1 MTVTRLAAVGGTGA
15 GGRRTSWGGV
25 GPRPVR
31 PGPRGPCPRRPQW
44 PHPLL
49 NVAGSGGRG
58 LAAHAGGVHRLGG
71 DEVQVLVV
79 RDLV

>member
-1 MTVTRLAAVGGTGA
+1 MTVTRLATVE
-15 GGRRTSWGGV
+15 GV
-25 GPRPVR
+25 GPAQADELGRGRPL
-31 PGPRGPCPRRPQW
+31 PCPTW
-44 PHPLL
+44 PAVAPLQLPWWPRPLL

-58 LAAHAGGVHRLGG
+58 LAAHAGGVHGLGG